1 VSNNTSAAEL
11 RQVALNQ
18 FASVGFAGTSL
29 AQIAEA
35 AGLSKSSVLYHYA
48 SKEALLEA
56 AIGPAVDRIEQ
67 LVDRVPAL
75 DAPAGERN
83 GFVEDFIDFLLERR
97 LEVHTFI
104 NQGQSLRGV
113 PVIDRANAAAERL
126 GRTVTNDL
134 PTVADQVRFGVALGG
149 AAYILAAGLNW
160 GDDDVPEAELRAAL
174 IDVVSQLLAAGATP
188 AAPTDPPTR

>member
-1 VSNNTSAAEL
+1 VSNNTSAGEL
-11 RQVALNQ
+11 RQVALAQ

-35 AGLSKSSVLYHYA
+35 AGRSKSSVLYHYA

-67 LVDRVPAL
+67 LVDRVPAAG
-75 DAPAGERN
+75 APAEERN
-83 GFVEDFIDFLLERR
+83 RFVEDFIDFLLERR

-134 PTVADQVRFGVALGG
+134 PSVADRVRFGVALGG
-149 AAYILAAGLNW
+149 AAYILAAGFNW
-160 GDDDVPEAELRAAL
+160 GENDVPAAELRAAL
-174 IDVVSQLLAAGATP
+174 VEVVSQLLAAV
-188 AAPTDPPTR
+188 AAPQPR

>member
-1 VSNNTSAAEL
+1 MSNTSADQL
-11 RQVALNQ
+11 RQVALSQ
-18 FASVGFAGTSL
+18 FASAGFAGTSL
-29 AQIAEA
+29 AQIADA

-67 LVDRVPAL
+67 LVDRVPGA
-75 DAPAGERN
+75 DAPAEQRN
-83 GFVEDFIDFLLERR
+83 RFVEDFIDFLLERR

-134 PTVADQVRFGVALGG
+134 PTVADRVRFGVALGG
-149 AAYILAAGLNW
+149 AAYILAAGFNW
-160 GDDDVPEAELRAAL
+160 GEDDVPLNELRAAL
-174 IDVVSQLLAAGATP
+174 VEVVSQLLAAI
-188 AAPTDPPTR
+188 AAPAHR